1 MKLGKLCILFT
12 DGDWIES
19 KDQSDSGIRLIQT
32 GNIGNGEFLYKND
45 KAKYISVDTFK
56 RLNCKEVFP
65 NDILVS
71 RLPEPVGRG
80 CIIPDI
86 GEKMITAV
94 DCTIC
99 RINENL
105 VDRKYFCYFLE
116 SNAYKTQLEQH
127 VTGTTRK
134 RISRKNLS
142 SVEIDI
148 PEQAK
153 QKEVVYKLDR
163 LKKIIQNYN
172 RELDLLDEL
181 VRARFV
187 EMFGDPVINSCQ
199 FPVQPMTDICDII
212 DGDRGKNY
220 PKSEEI
226 LDDGYCLFLN
236 AKNVTQKGFDFEN
249 CNFITREKDDAL
261 RNGKLSRGDVVL
273 TTRGTVGNLAYYS
286 KNVPYENIRI
296 NSGMVIL
303 RMNRSILNEIY
314 FIELFKMKLSDI
326 KEKIASGSAQPQ
338 LPISTMNKIILMIPP
353 LELQNQFASFVQEID
368 KSRSRI
374 QKSLEASQELFDSLM
389 QEYFG

>member
-142 SVEIDI
+142 NVEIDI

-187 EMFGDPVINSCQ
+187 EMFGDISINDKNWNNALLGELCRIVRGGSPRPIEKFLGGEVPWIKIGDATKGDNIYLHSTKEHIISEGVSKSRLVKAGSLIFANCGVSLGFARIITFDGCIHDGWLALEDIDERLDKVFLLQ
-199 FPVQPMTDICDII
+199 SLNQMT
-212 DGDRGKNY
+212 
-220 PKSEEI
+220 EH
-226 LDDGYCLFLN
+226 F
-236 AKNVTQKGFDFEN
+236 
-249 CNFITREKDDAL
+249 
-261 RNGKLSRGDVVL
+261 
-273 TTRGTVGNLAYYS
+273 
-286 KNVPYENIRI
+286 
-296 NSGMVIL
+296 
-303 RMNRSILNEIY
+303 RSIAPAGTQPNLNTAIMKKY
-314 FIELFKMKLSDI
+314 RQVIPPIELQREFI
-326 KEKIASGSAQPQ
+326 VFCE
-338 LPISTMNKIILMIPP
+338 
-353 LELQNQFASFVQEID
+353 EID
-368 KSRSRI
+368 KSRLR
-374 QKSLEASQELFDSLM
+374 ELLAIKQIKLLLHDSWFLF
-389 QEYFG
+389 Y

>member
-1 MKLGKLCILFT
+1 MKLGELCILFT

-142 SVEIDI
+142 NVEIDI

-163 LKKIIQNYN
+163 LKKTIQNYN

-187 EMFGDPVINSCQ
+187 EMFGDISINDKNWNNALLGELCKIVRGGSPRPIEKFLGGEVPWIKIGDATKGDNIYLHSTKEHIISEGVRKSRLVKAGSLIFANCGVSLGFARIITFDGCIHDGWLALEDIDERLDKVFLLQ
-199 FPVQPMTDICDII
+199 SLNQMT
-212 DGDRGKNY
+212 
-220 PKSEEI
+220 EH
-226 LDDGYCLFLN
+226 F
-236 AKNVTQKGFDFEN
+236 
-249 CNFITREKDDAL
+249 
-261 RNGKLSRGDVVL
+261 
-273 TTRGTVGNLAYYS
+273 
-286 KNVPYENIRI
+286 
-296 NSGMVIL
+296 
-303 RMNRSILNEIY
+303 RSIAPAGTQPNLNTAIMKKY
-314 FIELFKMKLSDI
+314 RQVIPPIELQREFI
-326 KEKIASGSAQPQ
+326 VFCE
-338 LPISTMNKIILMIPP
+338 
-353 LELQNQFASFVQEID
+353 EID
-368 KSRSRI
+368 KSRLLSNHSLFLI
-374 QKSLEASQELFDSLM
+374 KSLIF
-389 QEYFG
+389 